1 MSNLWREGPSMAH
14 SRYQA
19 AAIQDQYNGQVRRP
33 VPHCH
38 CHDMSP
44 VHRFGCWGAGT
55 GLPFSWTT
63 RFYSFQAHNRIS
75 INKFYTLCL
84 SEGTFDN
91 KYTQKKW
98 EWAHRKM
105 KNIEVWNRGVKDNMK
120 QLPMPLTGH
129 CALEVSLK
137 EMVNG
142 VEKNVKHVIVIGGG
156 TTAINEDGTF
166 DLYSGPV
173 PTSHVHLYERR

>member
-1 MSNLWREGPSMAH
+1 MTSTTARS
-14 SRYQA
+14 A
-19 AAIQDQYNGQVRRP
+19 AQCL
-33 VPHCH
+33 HCR
-38 CHDMSP
+38 CHLS
-44 VHRFGCWGAGT
+44 T
-55 GLPFSWTT
+55 GLDVGGQERVDHSHGQRSSTVSRHTT
-63 RFYSFQAHNRIS
+63 RIS
-75 INKFYTLCL
+75 INFYTLCL
-84 SEGTFDN
+84 SEGIFDN

-129 CALEVSLK
+129 CALELSLK

-166 DLYSGPV
+166 DLYSGPL
-173 PTSHVHLYERR
+173 PTNHVHLYERRWVTFTIVHMHNLVTTGTGLLML